1 MIITNNLCKALK
13 NIVEKD
19 TYDILL
25 KVEKIINEYIKE
37 TMRSPYPSFKKKETS
52 LLSYDGKEIS
62 FDLKYKDN
70 MFYIKSIKYFDND
83 GNDCLRI
90 ELN

>member
-1 MIITNNLCKALK
+1 MIITNDLLKSLK

-19 TYDILL
+19 TYNILL
-25 KVEKIINEYIKE
+25 KAEKIINKHVKE
-37 TMRSPYPSFKKKETS
+37 TMCSPYPLFEIKGMF
-52 LLSYDGKEIS
+52 LISYDGEEIS

-70 MFYIKSIKYFDND
+70 MFYIKSIKYFDNAD
-83 GNDCLRI
+83 NDCLRI